1 MALTDDS
8 TTSSTNSGGLAST
21 LTALN
26 SASSNMWVLSPCD
39 WRGCLLFAVI
49 AGAFRLH
56 GWDNGASLLRWRWH
70 AFAVCCAYDC
80 IIILFAFIFVANC
93 SHIPPN
99 EIVEKMPGIKAEGAK
114 LSAAFNP
121 VSPRE
126 PEIILLMRKTKS
138 STARTSDRPQSF
150 SGLVKKSHFTWN
162 VYLLSSRR
170 GSSTIWVSFIS
181 TMLF

>member
-1 MALTDDS
+1 MIGVGVSFLRSLLGHFGCTAEITGLVYSAGDD
-8 TTSSTNSGGLAST
+8 
-21 LTALN
+21 
-26 SASSNMWVLSPCD
+26 M
-39 WRGCLLFAVI
+39 RLLFAVPMI
-49 AGAFRLH
+49 ASSFY
-56 GWDNGASLLRWRWH
+56 LL
-70 AFAVCCAYDC
+70 
-80 IIILFAFIFVANC
+80 LFFVANC

-162 VYLLSSRR
+162 VYLLSSLR
-170 GSSTIWVSFIS
+170 GSSTI
-181 TMLF
+181 